1 MLKINECLTLWDKI
15 YTMKKL
21 VFVFAAL
28 FLSLMIQAQAPKG
41 KATPG
46 TIYGAKVENSNAVEA
61 STLPS
66 LLSGKDTIRVKLQ
79 ATVLDACAEKGCW
92 MTLKINDSTSAT
104 VKMKGYAFF
113 VPQDIIGKTV
123 LVDGISFIRTT
134 SVKELK
140 HFAEDAK
147 KSKKEIDAITEP
159 QKQLRLLADGILVIK

>member
-1 MLKINECLTLWDKI
+1 MIESVSLWDKI
-15 YTMKKL
+15 YNMKKL

-28 FLSLMIQAQAPKG
+28 FLSLMIHAQAPKG

-46 TIYGAKVENSNAVEA
+46 AIYGAKVENSNAVEA
-61 STLPS
+61 TNLPA
-66 LLSGKDTIRVKLQ
+66 LLSGKDTIKVKVQ

-123 LVDGISFIRTT
+123 LVEGISFMRTT
-134 SVKELK
+134 SVTELK

-147 KSKKEIDAITEP
+147 KSKKEIAAITQPE
-159 QKQLRLLADGILVIK
+159 KQVRVLADGILVIK